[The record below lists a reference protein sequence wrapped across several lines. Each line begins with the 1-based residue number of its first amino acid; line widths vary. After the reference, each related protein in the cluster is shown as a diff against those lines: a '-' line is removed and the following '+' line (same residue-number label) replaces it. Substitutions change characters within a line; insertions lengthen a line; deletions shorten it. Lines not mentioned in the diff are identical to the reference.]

1 MTWKLTYRHKI
12 PNFYELGHPKFSIDE
27 YIEFFFNGRYIG
39 YIVFYCLNSETMSL
53 NYVYIT
59 PNYRGKGF
67 QLPMMTIAGDLYD
80 SIQIQEI
87 LINEDL
93 SKYGEVENHYKKMGF
108 TRDKSVE
115 DRYFNILDKKSR
127 LFKMK
132 RFTNNY

>member
-53 NYVYIT
+53 NRVYIT

-67 QLPMMTIAGDLYD
+67 QLPMITIAGDLYD

-93 SKYGEVENHYKKMGF
+93 SKYGEVEIHYKKMGF
-108 TRDKSVE
+108 TRDTSVE

-132 RFTNNY
+132 RLAKM

>member
-53 NYVYIT
+53 NRVYIT

-93 SKYGEVENHYKKMGF
+93 SKYGEVESHYKKMGF
-108 TRDKSVE
+108 KRDTSVE
-115 DRYFNILDKKSR
+115 DRYFNIIDKKSR

-132 RFTNNY
+132 RLAKI

>member
-39 YIVFYCLNSETMSL
+39 YIIFYCLNSETMSL
-53 NYVYIT
+53 NRVYIT

-67 QLPMMTIAGDLYD
+67 QLPMITIAGDLYD

-93 SKYGEVENHYKKMGF
+93 SRYGDVESHYKKMGF
-108 TRDKSVE
+108 T
-115 DRYFNILDKKSR
+115 FGN
-127 LFKMK
+127 
-132 RFTNNY
+132 